1 MTECRVNSERR
12 GWPLAAQR
20 LAGWTS
26 NLLVLAVVSVVGLT
40 FGRQLTSWWAV
51 DSHRS
56 PETVTGAAR
65 TLPLE
70 PLGGEQIL
78 HQLEFG
84 NLPLR
89 LGRQTLSGTKDAA
102 FTALRGQCRAAAERG
117 VGATRDPG
125 PEERKMLQGITGLAP
140 VDEAAGVWKM
150 YQVDGPLPL
159 VVVTDSRGAP
169 AGGDE
174 AETPPARVLAWGL
187 ALPGATG
194 SEWTLFTCVPTS
206 GLPAS
211 AADPLAMPMPP
222 GATREMS
229 VHSEDGGGMLVLGGT
244 GDPDAWLAA
253 LDTWFREHGWS
264 ADDEGPPIRGL
275 RHRRYAHPEGGVA
288 ADIVLEEEQKQ
299 LRVMLTVTRQ

>member
-1 MTECRVNSERR
+1 MTECRVDSERR

-51 DSHRS
+51 DSHRP

-65 TLPLE
+65 MLPLD
-70 PLGGEQIL
+70 PLGGEQVL
-78 HQLEFG
+78 HLMEFG
-84 NLPLR
+84 DLPLR
-89 LGRQTLSGTKDAA
+89 LGRQTLSGTREAA
-102 FTALRGQCRAAAERG
+102 FTALREQCRRAAERG

-125 PEERKMLQGITGLAP
+125 REEQKMLQGIAGLTP

-169 AGGDE
+169 AGGE
-174 AETPPARVLAWGL
+174 AGTQPTRALAWGL
-187 ALPGATG
+187 ALPQSFG
-194 SEWTLFTCVPTS
+194 SEWTLFTCVPTA
-206 GLPAS
+206 GLTAP
-211 AADPLAMPMPP
+211 AADPLALPMPP
-222 GATREMS
+222 GATRAMS
-229 VHSEDGGGMLVLGGT
+229 MRSEDGGGMLVLGGA
-244 GDPDAWLAA
+244 GNPDAWLAA

-264 ADDEGPPIRGL
+264 ADAAGSPIRGL
-275 RHRRYAHPEGGVA
+275 RHRRYAHPEEGFA
-288 ADIVLEEEQKQ
+288 ADIVLEEEQAK